1 MYRWTTADAYL
12 KPALK
17 ARKNLKVALNMQV
30 RRILFDKSGKIATGV
45 EVTRDW
51 GRTVFHVSILE
62 FAQNILKMIEKIST
76 FCMNFKGQY
85 I

>member
-1 MYRWTTADAYL
+1 
-12 KPALK
+12 
-17 ARKNLKVALNMQV
+17 MQV

-62 FAQNILKMIEKIST
+62 FAQNILKMIKSELRKFPT
-76 FCMNFKGQY
+76 YYNFHFLFVFQGTIHLNKVCHCFTEQ
-85 I
+85 

>member
-1 MYRWTTADAYL
+1 
-12 KPALK
+12 
-17 ARKNLKVALNMQV
+17 MQV

-62 FAQNILKMIEKIST
+62 FAQNILKMIKSELWKFPT
-76 FCMNFKGQY
+76 
-85 I
+85 